1 MRGALALAAALLLGA
16 CASPAPAPPPPP
28 GQPVF
33 ATEDG
38 LRLPV
43 RSFPA
48 IGRPQAVL
56 VALHGLNDYSGFFQ
70 ETADDLARAGI
81 HTLAYDQRGF
91 GATPDR
97 GRWPGEQALI
107 GDFAAFVRD
116 VRRRNPD
123 LPLYVLGES
132 MGGAVIAV
140 ALARDPALPV
150 DGAILVTPAVWSRDT
165 MPWYQ
170 RLGIWFGATFTPGL
184 TLSSADFD
192 IPPTDNEQAREQF
205 ARDPLTIKGTR
216 FDTMDALVDLM
227 GEAQRAVPALRQ
239 RTLLLYGL
247 HDVMIPRTPMVAL
260 LERWRAAPSPNF
272 RFALYPDGHH
282 LLLRDR
288 QRAVVWR
295 DIATW
300 IRDPGAPL
308 PSGCEHD
315 RQDALRLL
323 KAPPA

>member
-170 RLGIWFGATFTPGL
+170 RLGIWFGATFTPAL

-315 RQDALRLL
+315 RQGALRLL
-323 KAPPA
+323 QAPPA